1 MEYTVG
7 NITKDEID
15 PFKVMVTIVSE
26 KYTSCSFETTEQKAI
41 AIHEKYKQKR
51 FELEEFITELQK

>member
-1 MEYTVG
+1 MEYTVE

-26 KYTSCSFETTEQKAI
+26 KHTPCSFQTTEQKAI

-51 FELEEFITELQK
+51 FEFQEFISELEK